1 MQSFI
6 KNLQQVDLTLH
17 DEASRNWA
25 EIAREDYMFDMKKRM
40 VEKYFR
46 LSFSCKLIRL
56 ICHQF
61 QIILLASWKLN
72 ANVANDHNDSANQ
85 LSP

>member
-40 VEKYFR
+40 VEKHFR
-46 LSFSCKLIRL
+46 FIFLLQIDTLDLPSVPNNLIGSL
-56 ICHQF
+56 E
-61 QIILLASWKLN
+61 
-72 ANVANDHNDSANQ
+72 VE
-85 LSP
+85 